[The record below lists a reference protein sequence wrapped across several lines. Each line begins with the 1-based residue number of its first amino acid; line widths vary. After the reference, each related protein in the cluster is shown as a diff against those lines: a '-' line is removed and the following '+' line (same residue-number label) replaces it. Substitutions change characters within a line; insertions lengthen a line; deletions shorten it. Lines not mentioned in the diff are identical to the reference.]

1 MKLIVTENQF
11 SKIRLVKES
20 QEYTERYKK
29 LCSEMSNEV
38 DKIYSKVMS
47 LTLDE
52 LLRDETLINDLYKRT
67 DKIENDVYSAE
78 KNMHSLWDKGLIEPD
93 NDEFDMVI
101 DDIANT
107 VTDKLSPLNSLL
119 MDLDSLKNDID
130 NNNFFEVFKHIKPT
144 QIQSF

>member
-29 LCSEMSNEV
+29 LCSDMSNEV

-47 LTLDE
+47 LTLEE
-52 LLRDETLINDLYKRT
+52 LLRDESLINDLYKRAN
-67 DKIENDVYSAE
+67 KIENDVYSAE

-130 NNNFFEVFKHIKPT
+130 DNNFFDVFKHIKPV